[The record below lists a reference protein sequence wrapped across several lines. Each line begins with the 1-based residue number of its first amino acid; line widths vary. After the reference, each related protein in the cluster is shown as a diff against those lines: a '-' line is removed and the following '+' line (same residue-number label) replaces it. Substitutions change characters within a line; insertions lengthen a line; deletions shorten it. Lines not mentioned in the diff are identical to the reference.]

1 MLMLMGLHPRTAIYG
16 PSTLWTTGSLHFGG
30 RMVMEGGG
38 TGTDDYGGVG
48 AEGEGGQE
56 NDD

>member
-1 MLMLMGLHPRTAIYG
+1 MLMGLHPQTAIYS

-30 RMVMEGGG
+30 GMVMEGGG
-38 TGTDDYGGVG
+38 PGTDDYGGVG

>member
-1 MLMLMGLHPRTAIYG
+1 MGLHPRTAIYG
-16 PSTLWTTGSLHFGG
+16 PSTLWTAGRLHFGG
-30 RMVMEGGG
+30 GVVMEGRGP
-38 TGTDDYGGVG
+38 GTDDYGGVG